1 MEQSAP
7 EEASSLIIIKIRSQ
21 VKIELLSNLSS
32 FQWLHDKMVIEL
44 INLGRTI
51 QMHLKFS
58 ATSLLALF
66 LV

>member
-1 MEQSAP
+1 MEQSVP

-32 FQWLHDKMVIEL
+32 FQELHNKIEL
-44 INLGRTI
+44 INLDSTI